1 MMLCGFATLR
11 DMLVLQRDTFSG
23 CEVIAV
29 FERFTR
35 GNREAQEAE
44 RRAWTPSFGSKG
56 RDRENGAGPNR
67 ESKLMSANP
76 EERAGWS

>member
-35 GNREAQEAE
+35 GNGEAREAE

-56 RDRENGAGPNR
+56 RDRENGAGPN
-67 ESKLMSANP
+67 SQS
-76 EERAGWS
+76 